1 MRLLRETDFLLLG
14 AALLMVL
21 LGITMI
27 YSATFYSEN
36 EALKAAWQRQSFFAL
51 IALLLILLIVFI
63 PNKVLYG
70 LAYPLYG
77 LSLLTLLMVLVWGS
91 GSGDLA
97 ARWLVLGPVR
107 LQPSELAKI
116 TTIIALAHYL
126 ADYSHERINSLGV
139 FLGALLIPLVPMAL
153 VQRQPDLST
162 AISFGAVLFPML
174 YWAGMRRLYI
184 FFLISPLFSVVFS
197 FEEFFQTPFLFAAFI
212 IISAVVVH
220 FLLAKLWVTL
230 TLLGVNLSAGLVTVY
245 LWNSLLEY
253 QKKRILTLL
262 DPNSDRLGDGWN
274 IIQSKIA
281 IGSGG
286 LRGKGFLGGTQ
297 PELEFLPAAHTDFI
311 FSVIG
316 EELGFI
322 GASVVLALFVFVI
335 GRAFY
340 IGSIVNSRFLSF
352 VAIGLGSMLTF
363 HVFVNIGMTI
373 GVMPVTGLPLPF
385 LSYGGSSLLT
395 NCMAIGLL
403 MHIYT
408 NRHEY

>member
-14 AALLMVL
+14 AALLTVL

-51 IALLLILLIVFI
+51 IALLLILGIVFI

-77 LSLLTLLMVLVWGS
+77 LSLLALLMVLVWGS

-97 ARWLVLGPVR
+97 ARWLVVGPVR

-126 ADYSHERINSLGV
+126 ADYSREHINSLGV

-153 VQRQPDLST
+153 VVRQPDLGT
-162 AISFGAVLFPML
+162 AISFGAPFFPML

-184 FFLISPLFSVVFS
+184 FFVISPLFSVVFA
-197 FEEFFQTPFLFAAFI
+197 FEQFFQTPFLFAAFI

-253 QKKRILTLL
+253 QKKRILILL
-262 DPNSDRLGDGWN
+262 NPDSDRLGDGWN

-322 GASVVLALFVFVI
+322 GALVVLALFVFLI

-373 GVMPVTGLPLPF
+373 GVLPVTGLPLPF
-385 LSYGGSSLLT
+385 LSYGGSSLLA
-395 NCMAIGLL
+395 NCIAIGLL

>member
-14 AALLMVL
+14 AALLTVL

-51 IALLLILLIVFI
+51 IALLLILGIVFI

-97 ARWLVLGPVR
+97 ARWLVVGPVR

-126 ADYSHERINSLGV
+126 ADYSRERINSLGV

-153 VQRQPDLST
+153 VVRQPDLGT
-162 AISFGAVLFPML
+162 AISFGAPFFPML

-184 FFLISPLFSVVFS
+184 FFVISPLFSVVFA
-197 FEEFFQTPFLFAAFI
+197 FEQFFQTPFLFAAFI

-253 QKKRILTLL
+253 QKKRILILL
-262 DPNSDRLGDGWN
+262 NPDSDRLGDGWN

-322 GASVVLALFVFVI
+322 GALVVLALFVFLI

-373 GVMPVTGLPLPF
+373 GVLPVTGLPLPF
-385 LSYGGSSLLT
+385 LSYGGSSLLA
-395 NCMAIGLL
+395 NCIAIGLL

>member
-14 AALLMVL
+14 ATLLTVL
-21 LGITMI
+21 LGVTMI
-27 YSATFYSEN
+27 YSATFHSEN
-36 EALKAAWQRQSFFAL
+36 EALKTAWQRQSLFAIIALL
-51 IALLLILLIVFI
+51 IALGMIFI

-77 LSLLTLLMVLVWGS
+77 LSLITLLMVLAWGS

-126 ADYSHERINSLGV
+126 ADYSRERVNSIGV
-139 FLGALLIPLVPMAL
+139 FLGTLLIPLVPMAL
-153 VQRQPDLST
+153 VVRQPDLGT
-162 AISFGAVLFPML
+162 AVSFGAAFFPML

-184 FFLISPLFSVVFS
+184 FFVISPLFSVVFS
-197 FEEFFQTPFLFAAFI
+197 FEQFVQTPFPFAAFV
-212 IISAVVVH
+212 IISAVVAH

-230 TLLGVNLSAGLVTVY
+230 TLLGVNLAAGLVTVY

-262 DPNSDRLGDGWN
+262 DPEFDRLGDGWN
-274 IIQSKIA
+274 SIQSKIA

-286 LRGKGFLGGTQ
+286 LGGKGFLGGTQ

-311 FSVIG
+311 FSVLG

-322 GASVVLALFVFVI
+322 GAVVVLALFVFLI

-340 IGSIVNSRFLSF
+340 IGSIVNSRFLSL

-385 LSYGGSSLLT
+385 LSYGGSSLLA
-395 NCMAIGLL
+395 NCIAIGLL

-408 NRHEY
+408 HRHEY

>member
-14 AALLMVL
+14 AALLTVL

-51 IALLLILLIVFI
+51 IALLLILSIVFI

-97 ARWLVLGPVR
+97 ARWLVVGPVR

-126 ADYSHERINSLGV
+126 ADYSRERINSLGV

-153 VQRQPDLST
+153 VVRQPDLGT
-162 AISFGAVLFPML
+162 AISFGAAFFPML

-184 FFLISPLFSVVFS
+184 FFVISPLFSVVFA
-197 FEEFFQTPFLFAAFI
+197 FEQFFQTPFLFAAFI

-220 FLLAKLWVTL
+220 FLLAKLWITL

-253 QKKRILTLL
+253 QKKRILILL
-262 DPNSDRLGDGWN
+262 DPDSDRLGDGWN

-322 GASVVLALFVFVI
+322 GALVVLALFVFLI

-373 GVMPVTGLPLPF
+373 GVLPVTGLPLPF
-385 LSYGGSSLLT
+385 LSYGGSSLLA
-395 NCMAIGLL
+395 NCIAIGLL

-408 NRHEY
+408 HRHEY